1 MQMRPQ
7 RLAACAGLVATLALA
22 AACGKPARPDNS
34 GLNSGSTPAVTPS
47 SPPSVPAS
55 PSAPA
60 SADPS
65 PSTPVSAGHVCQPT
79 ALAVK
84 LGSSQGA
91 AGHILDVFTL
101 TNTGAVSC
109 QLDGYPA
116 LTLLTAGGQTVPA
129 TYSHGADMAFP
140 ARSPQ
145 PVKLAPGT
153 TASFSVGY
161 PDVPSGS
168 QGSCPSAAA
177 VRVTPPGDTGSVSV
191 HVAMSPCGT
200 VDVSPVVAG
209 SNGA

>member
-1 MQMRPQ
+1 MHPQ
-7 RLAACAGLVATLALA
+7 RLAACAGLVAILALA
-22 AACGKPARPDNS
+22 AGCGKPARPDNS
-34 GLNSGSTPAVTPS
+34 ALNSGSTPVVTPS

-55 PSAPA
+55 PAAPA
-60 SADPS
+60 SADPG
-65 PSTPVSAGHVCQPT
+65 PSSGPVSSADVCRLA

-101 TNTGAVSC
+101 TNTGAVPC
-109 QLDGYPA
+109 RLDGYPA
-116 LTLLTAGGQTVPA
+116 LTLLTAGGQTVPV
-129 TYSHGADMAFP
+129 TYSHGSDMAFQ
-140 ARSPQ
+140 ARAPQ

-168 QGSCPSAAA
+168 QGSCPNAAA
-177 VRVTPPGDTGSVSV
+177 VRVTPPGDAGSVSV

-200 VDVSPVVAG
+200 VDVSPVVTG